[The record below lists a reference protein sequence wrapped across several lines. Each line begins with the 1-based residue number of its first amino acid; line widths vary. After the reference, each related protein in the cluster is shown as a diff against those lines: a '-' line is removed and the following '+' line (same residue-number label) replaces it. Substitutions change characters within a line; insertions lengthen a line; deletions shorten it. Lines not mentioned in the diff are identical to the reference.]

1 MSAPAIAAAFHAAVT
16 QLDDAAP
23 ADPCAASF
31 SESHWGLRIASVF
44 IILVTSLFGTLLPI
58 FLRNSSFV
66 PRWAFEFAKFFGS
79 GVIIA
84 TAFIHLLAPAFQEL
98 GSPCLTGAWQ
108 EYTFAP
114 AIAMISVLFMF
125 FAEVAAYRLGTKRLL
140 RLGVAYSTHAED
152 ATDAH
157 AHSHR
162 HDPPLD
168 VDTSGPESQAHVHP
182 SISHTHADEH
192 GESAHSHAVAL
203 AEKGR
208 KDTES
213 ASSHSDLEHA
223 PSSAEATA
231 QLIAVAV
238 LEFGVMLHSIIIG
251 LTLAVSDEF
260 VVLFIVIIFHQM
272 FEGLGL
278 GSRLSAL
285 SLPKK
290 FNSSRYVAAII
301 YAICTPVG
309 IAVGL
314 GIRQTYNGNGVAANI
329 VSGILDAIS
338 AGILLYTGL
347 VELLAHEILLN
358 PRMMKSSDGKLTY
371 VFLCICAGAGL
382 MALLGR
388 WA

>member
-1 MSAPAIAAAFHAAVT
+1 MSSPAWAALHAAAVA

-23 ADPCAASF
+23 EDPCAASF
-31 SESHWGLRIASVF
+31 SETHWGLRIGSIF
-44 IILVTSLFGTLLPI
+44 IILATSLFGTFLPI
-58 FLRNSSFV
+58 FLRNASFV

-84 TAFIHLLAPAFQEL
+84 TAFIHLLAPAFESL
-98 GSPCLTGAWQ
+98 GSECLKGAWQ
-108 EYTFAP
+108 DYTFAP
-114 AIAMISVLFMF
+114 AIAMIAVLFMF
-125 FAEVAAYRLGTKRLL
+125 FAEVAAYRLGTKKLL
-140 RLGVAYSTHAED
+140 RLGMAYSSHAED

-157 AHSHR
+157 AHSHQ

-168 VDTSGPESQAHVHP
+168 VDTSGPESGMHVHP
-182 SISHTHADEH
+182 SRSHTHADD
-192 GESAHSHAVAL
+192 AHL
-203 AEKGR
+203 AEEKHR
-208 KDTES
+208 KDVES
-213 ASSHSDLEHA
+213 ASSHSDILEHD

-238 LEFGVMLHSIIIG
+238 LEFGVMLHSVVIG
-251 LTLAVSDEF
+251 LTLAVSDGFIVLF
-260 VVLFIVIIFHQM
+260 VVIVFHQT

-290 FNSSRYVAAII
+290 LGWARYAAAAI

-371 VFLCICAGAGL
+371 VFLCICLGAGL

>member
-1 MSAPAIAAAFHAAVT
+1 MTTSPAWAALHAAAVS
-16 QLDDAAP
+16 QLDDAD

-31 SESHWGLRIASVF
+31 SESHWGLRIASIF
-44 IILVTSLFGTLLPI
+44 IILVTSLFGTTLPI

-84 TAFIHLLAPAFQEL
+84 TAFIHLLAPAFEEL

-182 SISHTHADEH
+182 SLSHTHGDDEA
-192 GESAHSHAVAL
+192 AHHALAL
-203 AEKGR
+203 AEKN
-208 KDTES
+208 S
-213 ASSHSDLEHA
+213 VEHA
-223 PSSAEATA
+223 PSSAEAVA
-231 QLIAVAV
+231 QLVAVAV

-260 VVLFIVIIFHQM
+260 VVLFIVIIFHQT

-278 GSRLSAL
+278 GSRLAGL
-285 SLPKK
+285 TLPKK
-290 FNSSRYVAAII
+290 FGPSRYVAAVV

-314 GIRQTYNGNGVAANI
+314 GIRETYNGNGVAANI